1 MTSLR
6 KDAVR
11 QARVFRIH
19 LAGRLPAARRTLPRI
34 ISKLGSALL
43 RSHGLDEFPAN
54 PFEATGASS
63 NNDAEVNSEEVPSSN
78 QDL

>member
-1 MTSLR
+1 
-6 KDAVR
+6 
-11 QARVFRIH
+11 
-19 LAGRLPAARRTLPRI
+19 
-34 ISKLGSALL
+34 LGSALL

>member
-19 LAGRLPAARRTLPRI
+19 WSSSGSAKNI